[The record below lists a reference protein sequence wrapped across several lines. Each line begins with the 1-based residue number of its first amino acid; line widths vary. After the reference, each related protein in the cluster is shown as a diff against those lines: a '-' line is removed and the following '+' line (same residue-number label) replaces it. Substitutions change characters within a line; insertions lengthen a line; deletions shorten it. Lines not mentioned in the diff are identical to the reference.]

1 MANLKA
7 KSTFSHRLACGVW
20 LVSGL
25 QEWQFIRHLD
35 GENYQIRPF
44 SGGNLLDDTVDG
56 KNPAP
61 VDG

>member
-1 MANLKA
+1 MHMANLNTKN
-7 KSTFSHRLACGVW
+7 TFSHRLGGAW

-44 SGGNLLDDTVDG
+44 SCGELLDDTVDG
-56 KNPAP
+56 KKFC
-61 VDG
+61 